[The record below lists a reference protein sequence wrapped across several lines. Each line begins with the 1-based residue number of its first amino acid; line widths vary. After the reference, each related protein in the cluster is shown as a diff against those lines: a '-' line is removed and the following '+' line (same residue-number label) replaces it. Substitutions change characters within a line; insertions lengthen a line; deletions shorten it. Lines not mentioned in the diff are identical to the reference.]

1 MRGSSINIKNMN
13 YQSYEHNHR
22 EYTPSYT
29 IDSADKNEYQSF
41 TNSNLFFDKANKYNN
56 EKESYRKIDFA
67 RIKTMAENKYTET
80 TGQKAQSKTQY
91 FIEAVVNSD
100 VHVTKDMLAKLANRL
115 NTEFGIKVL
124 DIAHHK
130 DEGHIDKDGNK
141 NYNYHAH
148 LIFLNADVMTG
159 ITVKWDKTKL
169 RKLQDVVAE
178 VLEMPRGIDV
188 RQSKTKRMEHKEY
201 KQYIT
206 KISELETKI
215 NTVETEN
222 KHQKN
227 VIGLLKTSRESLQQI
242 LDLLGLDTIKIGEVK
257 KVLKDDYT
265 SARQQ
270 LKDSGI
276 ATQADYKQLKLDYEL
291 LTEQLTTG
299 VSNKKLVIQNSKTE
313 TELQAD
319 KQKLLNYINANIVNE
334 TTLKKIKDI
343 NFVDIS

>member
-13 YQSYEHNHR
+13 WQSYEHNHR

-29 IDSADKNEYQSF
+29 IDTADKNEYQSF

-67 RIKTMAENKYTET
+67 KIKTILENKYTET
-80 TGQKAQSKTQY
+80 TGQKAQAKTQY
-91 FIEAVVNSD
+91 FKEAVVNTD
-100 VHVTKDMLAKLANRL
+100 VHVTKDMLAKLAIRL
-115 NTEFGIKVL
+115 DKEFNIKVL

-130 DEGHIDKDGNK
+130 DEGHVDKDGNK

-188 RQSKTKRMEHKEY
+188 RKSKTQRMEHKEY

-206 KISELETKI
+206 KISELENKI
-215 NTVETEN
+215 VGLETEN

-227 VIGLLKTSRESLQQI
+227 VIGLLKTTREDLQQI
-242 LDLLGLDTIKIGEVK
+242 LNLLGLDTIKIGEVK
-257 KVLKDDYT
+257 KVLKEDYT
-265 SARQQ
+265 TSRQA

-276 ATQADYKQLKLDYEL
+276 ATQEDYKQLKKDFEL
-291 LTEQLTTG
+291 LTEQLTTN
-299 VSNKKLVIQNSKTE
+299 VSNKKLVIQNNKTE
-313 TELQAD
+313 IELQED
-319 KQKLLNYINANIVNE
+319 KQKLLNYINKNIVNE
-334 TTLKKIKDI
+334 TTLKNIKNID
-343 NFVDIS
+343 FFDIS